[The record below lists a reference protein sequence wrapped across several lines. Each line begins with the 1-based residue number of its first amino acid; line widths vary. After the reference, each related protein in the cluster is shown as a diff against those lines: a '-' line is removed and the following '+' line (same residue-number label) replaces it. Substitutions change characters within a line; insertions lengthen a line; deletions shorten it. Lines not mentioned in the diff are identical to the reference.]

1 MKHKTGLTL
10 LAVLLAAGLTACGSI
25 APATAAAATAQSD
38 ILVVDAAGNSSV
50 DTATLATAIASVPA
64 GDLTAA
70 EVEGLLYMREE
81 EKLARDVYLA
91 LYDTWQQPTFQN
103 IASAEQTHMDAI
115 ETLLE
120 RYDLDDPTAGKDY
133 GEFTNPDLQSLY
145 DQLAAEGNQ
154 SLEAALRVGAAIEEI
169 DILDLEKH
177 LTETERE
184 DIQLVYE
191 NLLRGSRNHLRAFV
205 STLQR
210 QGATYEPQYMS
221 LAAYDAI
228 LSSGVETGGH
238 GSRGN
243 DGGEMGHGSRDN
255 DGSEMGHGSRGN
267 DGGEVGHGSRGN
279 GGGEMGHGSRGN
291 DGGETGHGSRG
302 KGSSSRGHES
312 GDMDH
317 QNCQ

>member
-10 LAVLLAAGLTACGSI
+10 LAVLLVAGLTACGSI
-25 APATAAAATAQSD
+25 APTTAAAATAQSD
-38 ILVVDAAGNSSV
+38 ILLVDEAGNSSM
-50 DTATLATAIASVPA
+50 DAATLATAVASVPA
-64 GDLTAA
+64 GDLTED

-103 IASAEQTHMDAI
+103 IASAEQTHMDAVK
-115 ETLLE
+115 TLLE
-120 RYDLDDPTAGKDY
+120 RYELDDPTVGQDY

-145 DQLAAEGNQ
+145 DQLVAEGNQ

-177 LTETERE
+177 LAETERA

-210 QGATYEPQYMS
+210 QGATYEPQYMNS
-221 LAAYDAI
+221 AAYDAI
-228 LSSGVETGGH
+228 LSSGIETGGQ
-238 GSRGN
+238 
-243 DGGEMGHGSRDN
+243 
-255 DGSEMGHGSRGN
+255 
-267 DGGEVGHGSRGN
+267 
-279 GGGEMGHGSRGN
+279 
-291 DGGETGHGSRG
+291 GSRG
-302 KGSSSRGHES
+302 KGGRPQGRER
-312 GDMDH
+312 GDMDC

>member
-10 LAVLLAAGLTACGSI
+10 LAVLLVAGLTACGSI
-25 APATAAAATAQSD
+25 APATAEAATAQND
-38 ILVVDAAGNSSV
+38 ILLVDEAGNSNV

-64 GDLTAA
+64 GDLTEA

-103 IASAEQTHMDAI
+103 IASAEQTHMDAVK
-115 ETLLE
+115 TLLE
-120 RYDLDDPTAGKDY
+120 RYELDDPTAGQDY

-145 DQLAAEGNQ
+145 DQLVAEGNQ
-154 SLEAALRVGAAIEEI
+154 SLEAALQVGAAIEEI

-177 LTETERE
+177 LSETERE

-210 QGATYEPQYMS
+210 QDATYEPQYMS

-228 LSSGVETGGH
+228 LSSEVETGGH

-243 DGGEMGHGSRDN
+243 EGGDMGRGSHGNEGGNKGR
-255 DGSEMGHGSRGN
+255 RG
-267 DGGEVGHGSRGN
+267 
-279 GGGEMGHGSRGN
+279 
-291 DGGETGHGSRG
+291 TG
-302 KGSSSRGHES
+302 GSSQGHEG

>member
-10 LAVLLAAGLTACGSI
+10 LAVLLVAGLTACGSI
-25 APATAAAATAQSD
+25 APTTAEAAMVQND
-38 ILVVDAAGNSSV
+38 ILLVDEAGNSSV
-50 DTATLATAIASVPA
+50 DTATLATAIVSVPA
-64 GDLTAA
+64 GDLTEA
-70 EVEGLLYMREE
+70 EVKGLLYMREE
-81 EKLARDVYLA
+81 EKLARDVYLT

-103 IASAEQTHMDAI
+103 IASAEQTHMDAVK
-115 ETLLE
+115 TLLE
-120 RYDLDDPTAGKDY
+120 RYELDDPTAGQDY

-145 DQLAAEGNQ
+145 DQLVAEGNQ

-169 DILDLEKH
+169 DILDLEKY
-177 LTETERE
+177 LAETEQA

-210 QGATYEPQYMS
+210 QGVTYEPQYMS

-238 GSRGN
+238 GSRG
-243 DGGEMGHGSRDN
+243 DEGDDMEHGS
-255 DGSEMGHGSRGN
+255 HGNESGDRG
-267 DGGEVGHGSRGN
+267 R
-279 GGGEMGHGSRGN
+279 
-291 DGGETGHGSRG
+291 GSRG
-302 KGSSSRGHES
+302 KGGSSQGHEN